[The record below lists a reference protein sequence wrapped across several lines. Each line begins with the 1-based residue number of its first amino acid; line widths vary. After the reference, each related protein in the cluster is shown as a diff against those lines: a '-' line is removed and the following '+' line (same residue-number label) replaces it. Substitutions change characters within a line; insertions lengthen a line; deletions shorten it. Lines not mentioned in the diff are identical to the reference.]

1 MALSDSVTFDKK
13 SIKDILQEVVDAID
27 VGDSALKLNEAKKTA
42 GNDMMKLMQY
52 VFPVIV
58 QIEMD
63 VIKKYGF
70 IDGREGMILFTK
82 LVVDYEKED
91 KDIAMLHKTI
101 RSHYLPPVTVAS
113 ENNSS
118 EPNPADVASN
128 DLVPSAD
135 L

>member
-1 MALSDSVTFDKK
+1 MAHSETTIDKQ
-13 SIKDILQEVVDAID
+13 SIKDILQEIT
-27 VGDSALKLNEAKKTA
+27 DSIETGESATKLNEAKQTA

-70 IDGREGMILFTK
+70 IDGREGMIQFTK

-91 KDIAMLHKTI
+91 KDIAILHKII
-101 RSHYLPPVTVAS
+101 RSHFLPLVTVAS
-113 ENNSS
+113 ESNNSD
-118 EPNPADVASN
+118 PNPPVMATTDP
-128 DLVPSAD
+128 VPTAD

>member
-1 MALSDSVTFDKK
+1 LISLT
-13 SIKDILQEVVDAID
+13 DILQEVVDAID

-70 IDGREGMILFTK
+70 IDGREGKEVLF
-82 LVVDYEKED
+82 
-91 KDIAMLHKTI
+91 
-101 RSHYLPPVTVAS
+101 
-113 ENNSS
+113 SS
-118 EPNPADVASN
+118 
-128 DLVPSAD
+128 
-135 L
+135 